1 MIKPLKPFIL
11 ILSLL
16 YNSAQSNNK
25 VKAVAFCLEAKG
37 NTFREGLVRNG
48 NLLKGDVIYENDKI
62 TVGKS
67 SYVSFLNTFERSEV
81 RLFENSLI
89 KILKPNNQFDKPEEV
104 HQIVIFGGKVIIDK
118 IELNDKALIVTS
130 PSSSVFSKNSHF
142 LIEYRT
148 KPLYDQF
155 SYCIF
160 TLLKGNILVE
170 NLNSKKMIFL
180 NSCETIVSTKD
191 GKFYPLE
198 TFRDGINVDNAFS
211 NRN

>member
-1 MIKPLKPFIL
+1 MYKSINFFIV
-11 ILSLL
+11 LL
-16 YNSAQSNNK
+16 FLAFNLAPANNK
-25 VKAVAFCLEAKG
+25 VKRFAFCLEAEG
-37 NTFREGLVRNG
+37 TIFREGLSRNG

-62 TVGKS
+62 TVGEN

-81 RLFENSLI
+81 RLFENSSI
-89 KILKPNNQFDKPEEV
+89 KILKPNSQYNRSEDV

-118 IELNDKALIVTS
+118 MELNDKALIVTS

-142 LIEYRT
+142 LIEYRS
-148 KPLYDQF
+148 KPLYNQF

-170 NLNSKKMIFL
+170 NLDSKKMIFL
-180 NSCETIVSTKD
+180 NSGETIISTKK
-191 GKFYPLE
+191 GKFYSLE
-198 TFRDGINVDNAFS
+198 TFRDGINVDNSFS

>member
-1 MIKPLKPFIL
+1 MLIL
-11 ILSLL
+11 IKFFLLLLSLSF
-16 YNSAQSNNK
+16 NSAQSDNK
-25 VKAVAFCLEAKG
+25 VKRFAFCLEVEG
-37 NTFREGLVRNG
+37 NIVREGLARNG

-62 TVGKS
+62 TVGEN
-67 SYVSFLNTFERSEV
+67 SYLSFLNTFERSEV
-81 RLFENSLI
+81 RLFENSTI
-89 KILKPNNQFDKPEEV
+89 KILKPNSQFNSSEEV

-118 IELNDKALIVTS
+118 IDLNDKALIVKS

-142 LIEYRT
+142 LIEYRS

-170 NLNSKKMIFL
+170 NLDSKKMIFL
-180 NSCETIVSTKD
+180 NSGETIVSTED

-198 TFRDGINVDNAFS
+198 TFRDGINVDNALS
-211 NRN
+211 EKN

>member
-1 MIKPLKPFIL
+1 MLIIIKFFLL
-11 ILSLL
+11 LLSLSF
-16 YNSAQSNNK
+16 NSAQSNNK
-25 VKAVAFCLEAKG
+25 VKRFAFCLEAEG
-37 NTFREGLVRNG
+37 TIFREGLSRNG
-48 NLLKGDVIYENDKI
+48 KLLKGDVIYENDKI
-62 TVGKS
+62 TVGEN

-81 RLFENSLI
+81 RLFENSSI
-89 KILKPNNQFDKPEEV
+89 KILKPNSQFNEPVQV

-118 IELNDKALIVTS
+118 IDLNDKALIVKS

-142 LIEYRT
+142 LIEHRS

-160 TLLKGNILVE
+160 TLIKGNILVE
-170 NLNSKKMIFL
+170 NLDSKKMIFL
-180 NSCETIVSTKD
+180 NSGETIVSTKD

-211 NRN
+211 EKN